1 MKNIALGVCA
11 AIGLVTMT
19 LPSYAQYY
27 DDPSKADRRFYLSPM
42 ATYSVFDGDRHF
54 DDSLGYQFSIGKILA
69 QGSNLEIHGTFAEP
83 DADAGG
89 SAELLSY
96 GLSVLLF
103 QSRKEFPLYAILS
116 VSKGNAEA
124 SGAQGKATSDQF
136 DAGIGYQFS
145 LGEWPLFGSGPALRI
160 EARYRTDK
168 YSQGQASTYNN
179 LFGTS
184 GGRTYHDGVFGVG
197 LFLPLGADPAATP
210 KADEP
215 KEPDTR
221 IVISPPDTDGD
232 QIPDDMDDCPNTPK
246 GAVINVR
253 GCEHDSDKDGVP
265 NSADACP
272 GTPVGANVDAKGCQL
287 DSDADGVIDDIDQCR
302 NTPQGA
308 SVMADGCALRN
319 DCRIPAPG
327 QRIDASGCA
336 TGAVVL
342 QGVTFETASADLTAP
357 AKRAL
362 DDVARAI
369 GATDQIRLEVA
380 GHTDNVGDANYNLRL
395 SQLRANAVRNHLLN
409 QGVDG
414 KVLIA
419 KGYGATRPLASNDS
433 PVGRKNNRRVELVVI
448 DE

>member
-1 MKNIALGVCA
+1 MKNIALGVCT

-19 LPSYAQYY
+19 LPSFAQYY
-27 DDPSKADRRFYLSPM
+27 DDPSKADRRFYVSPM

-54 DDSLGYQFSIGKILA
+54 DDSLGYQLSLGKILA

-89 SAELLSY
+89 TAELISY

-103 QSRKEFPLYAILS
+103 QSRKEFPLYGILS

-145 LGEWPLFGSGPALRI
+145 LGQWPLIGNGAALRI

-168 YSQGQASTYNN
+168 YSQGQANTYNN

-184 GGRTYHDGVFGVG
+184 GGRTFHDGVFGIG
-197 LFLPLGADPAATP
+197 LFLPLGADPSAEP
-210 KADEP
+210 KA
-215 KEPDTR
+215 KEPDEPDAR
-221 IVISPPDTDGD
+221 IVISPPDADGD
-232 QIPDDMDDCPNTPK
+232 QIPDDMDDCPDTPK

-253 GCEHDSDKDGVP
+253 GCEHDSDKDGVA

-272 GTPVGANVDAKGCQL
+272 GTPINASVDSKGCQP
-287 DSDADGVIDDIDQCR
+287 DNDADGVIDDLDRCP
-302 NTPQGA
+302 NSPQGA
-308 SVMADGCALRN
+308 AVMADGCALRN
-319 DCRIPAPG
+319 DCRVPEPG

-336 TGAVVL
+336 TGAVIL
-342 QGVTFETASADLTAP
+342 KDVTFETGSAELTAA
-357 AKRAL
+357 AKRVL
-362 DDVARAI
+362 DNVARTI
-369 GATDQIRLEVA
+369 GAADQIRLEVA
-380 GHTDNVGDANYNLRL
+380 GHTDNVGDASYNLRL

-419 KGYGATRPLASNDS
+419 KGYGDKRPLASNDS
-433 PVGRKNNRRVELVVI
+433 PEGRKNNRRVELRVI